1 MAVHGFWYYEV
12 DAMSDTFQPGDYFA
26 ESSPTT
32 AQVIAQGIVL
42 KVTTLGEH
50 QLLTVEYEDCPTW
63 LGMSSRSNVVLALWC
78 QKSGAEAPRERSDC

>member
-1 MAVHGFWYYEV
+1 
-12 DAMSDTFQPGDYFA
+12 MSDIFQPGDYFA

-42 KVTTLGEH
+42 KVATLGAH

-63 LGMSSRSNVVLALWC
+63 LGMSSRTNVVLALWC
-78 QKSGAEAPRERSDC
+78 QKCRSQDTTEHLEES

>member
-1 MAVHGFWYYEV
+1 
-12 DAMSDTFQPGDYFA
+12 MSDTFQPGDYFA
-26 ESSPTT
+26 EASPTT

-63 LGMSSRSNVVLALWC
+63 LGMNSRTNIVLALWC
-78 QKSGAEAPRERSDC
+78 QKSGEEATRELSDY